1 MSQRRQGLR
10 ALGATMPALTRR
22 ALGRRGFAEGGLALD
37 WAAIAGP
44 QIAEIA
50 LPLKVAYARG
60 ERREGT
66 LHLRVASGFAP
77 MLAHCEPQLIE
88 RVNAYLGHAA
98 VTRIKLVQG
107 PMPTPPKK
115 PRKPDSGPAPEPIA
129 GVADPAL
136 AEALG
141 AFAAALKRRR

>member
-1 MSQRRQGLR
+1 
-10 ALGATMPALTRR
+10 MPGLTRR

-98 VTRIKLVQG
+98 VVRIKLVQG
-107 PMPTPPKK
+107 PMPSPPKK
-115 PRKPDSGPAPEPIA
+115 PRPSDSGPPPEPVA

>member
-1 MSQRRQGLR
+1 MSHRGRGLR
-10 ALGATMPALTRR
+10 ALGATMPGLTRR

-50 LPLKVAYARG
+50 LPLKLAYARG
-60 ERREGT
+60 ERRDGT
-66 LHLRVASGFAP
+66 LHVKVASGFAP

-98 VTRIKLVQG
+98 VARIRLVQG
-107 PMPTPPKK
+107 PMPGPA
-115 PRKPDSGPAPEPIA
+115 RKPPTADSEAPAEPLSGIE
-129 GVADPAL
+129 DRDL
-136 AEALG
+136 AAALG